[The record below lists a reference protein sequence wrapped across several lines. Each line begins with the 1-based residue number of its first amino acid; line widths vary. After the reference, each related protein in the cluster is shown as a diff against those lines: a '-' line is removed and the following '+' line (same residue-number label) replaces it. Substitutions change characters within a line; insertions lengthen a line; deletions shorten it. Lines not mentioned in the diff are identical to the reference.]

1 MSAFRLG
8 EKYERRRSPWLKRL
22 FLGMLAIV
30 ILAVI
35 AGIIWFRQNIQPLD
49 SENATTY
56 SIIVPIGATEAAISE
71 ELEEQGIIRS
81 AVAYRLQARLSG
93 KQGTMQAGEY
103 EVSSTQS
110 VDEILTLFESG
121 RVNSELIT
129 ILPAQRIAQIEQAFL
144 DAGFSQLEVTEAL
157 DPDTYSDHPI
167 YGYIPAG
174 GNLEG
179 YLYPESFQRTKSTL
193 LTDIV
198 RQSLDLMNDALSR
211 QRIDGIIA
219 QGLTVHEGVILASII
234 EEEVS
239 DLDDKPIVA
248 QVFLKR
254 LAEGIPLG
262 SDPTGFY
269 GDSLNGVEEAIF
281 NDNPY
286 NTRLY
291 EGLPPGPISN
301 VTVAS
306 LDAVISPSNTDYL
319 YFVSGDDGTT
329 YFSNTLAEHEE
340 NTARYCTELCQ

>member
-1 MSAFRLG
+1 MSAFRIG
-8 EKYERRRSPWLKRL
+8 EKYEHKRPSWIKRVL
-22 FLGMLAIV
+22 LASLLLV
-30 ILAVI
+30 VAVVV
-35 AGIIWFRQNIQPLD
+35 AGIFWFRQSIQPLNA
-49 SENATTY
+49 ENITSY
-56 SIIVPIGATEAAISE
+56 SIIIPIGATEAAISE
-71 ELEEQGIIRS
+71 ELEEQGIIKS
-81 AVAYRLQARLSG
+81 AIAYRLQARLSG
-93 KQGTMQAGEY
+93 KQGSMQAGEY
-103 EVSSTQS
+103 EVTSAQS

-121 RVNSELIT
+121 MVNSELIT
-129 ILPAQRIAQIEQAFL
+129 ILPAQRIAQIEQSFL
-144 DAGFSQLEVTEAL
+144 DAGFTQLEVTEAL

-179 YLYPESFQRTKSTL
+179 YLYPESFQRTRSTL

-211 QRIDGIIA
+211 QRIDGILA

-254 LAEGIPLG
+254 LEEGIPLG

-269 GDSLNGVEEAIF
+269 GDSLNGVEESIF
-281 NDNPY
+281 NDTPY

-291 EGLPPGPISN
+291 AGLPPSPISN
-301 VTVAS
+301 VTVSS
-306 LDAVISPSNTDYL
+306 LDAVIDPSDTDYL

-329 YFSNTLAEHEE
+329 HFSDTLAEHEE